1 MIFLVENLGL
11 LLEEWPNN
19 TIICNCFQ
27 KSFSGLFVHKVKCN
41 SVFIGDDISPIV
53 QFKTVS
59 DPIMH
64 NSEMIQSWNYAKMWT
79 LQWEAI
85 YAKLKQILW
94 QKKCWFK
101 FCVICLKCFI
111 LDRRYMIQM
120 SVLWTDLLKAEMQI
134 YGRLNIKGLYACSA
148 LIWKCWK
155 VFLRPNFSH
164 FRSHCAV
171 NISALLN
178 TSAAKNPNLFGANWQ
193 TCEGCW
199 SWNCWHIWCCEN
211 IFCSENVTPEY
222 LAHCKCDSWP
232 NPDPSIMP
240 WLLLAF
246 ITNCRER

>member
-1 MIFLVENLGL
+1 M
-11 LLEEWPNN
+11 
-19 TIICNCFQ
+19 TK
-27 KSFSGLFVHKVKCN
+27 KSGSNFVFYV
-41 SVFIGDDISPIV
+41 
-53 QFKTVS
+53 
-59 DPIMH
+59 
-64 NSEMIQSWNYAKMWT
+64 
-79 LQWEAI
+79 
-85 YAKLKQILW
+85 
-94 QKKCWFK
+94 
-101 FCVICLKCFI
+101 KCFI

-199 SWNCWHIWCCEN
+199 SWNCWHICCCEN
-211 IFCSENVTPEY
+211 IFAAVKMWHLNFWNIANVIADHTLTREICLGY
-222 LAHCKCDSWP
+222 FWP
-232 NPDPSIMP
+232 LSQIEAIVRDK
-240 WLLLAF
+240 
-246 ITNCRER
+246 